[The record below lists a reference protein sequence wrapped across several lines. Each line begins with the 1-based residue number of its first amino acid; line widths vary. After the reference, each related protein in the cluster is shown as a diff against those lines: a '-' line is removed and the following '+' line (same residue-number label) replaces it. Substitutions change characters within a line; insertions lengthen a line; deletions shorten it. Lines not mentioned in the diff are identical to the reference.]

1 MTTLRSLKFSEVQ
14 ALVAELA
21 WEPYRARQ
29 IWRWLWTRGATG
41 IADMTDLKLDRRT
54 ALAERL
60 AVGAPELRQRQDDP
74 DGTSKFTFT
83 LSDGAVI
90 ESVHIPDG
98 ERRTV
103 CVSSQAGCPLGCRFC
118 ATGALG
124 FRRDLAWHEI
134 AGQVIDVIRLV
145 GARPTNIV
153 FMGMGEP
160 FLNYD
165 AVIEAVRVINSPD
178 AVAIGARHI
187 TLSTA
192 GIPDRIRQFAALPLQ
207 VKLAVSLNAAVPGL
221 RAELMPVSRRYALPE
236 VIDAVRHYVN
246 STGRRVTFEYVLL
259 AGVNDRPAD
268 AAALAGLLR
277 GIPCKLNLIPFN
289 PYPGSGFAAPSERD
303 ITGFAER
310 LYPHLP
316 AVTIRRS
323 KGPRIAA
330 ACGQLAA
337 RPIP

>member
-1 MTTLRSLKFSEVQ
+1 MTTLRSLKFTELQ
-14 ALVAELA
+14 ALVAELG

-29 IWRWLWTRGATG
+29 VWRWLWTRGATD
-41 IADMTDLKLDRRT
+41 IAEMTDLKLDRRT

-60 AVGAPELRQRQDDP
+60 TLGAPELRQRQDDP
-74 DGTSKFTFT
+74 DGTGKFTFA
-83 LSDGAVI
+83 LNDGAVV

-98 ERRTV
+98 DRRTI

-134 AGQVIDVIRLV
+134 AGQVVDVIRLV

-165 AVIEAVRVINSPD
+165 AAIEAVRVINSPD

-192 GIPDRIRQFAALPLQ
+192 GIPDRIRQFATLPLQ
-207 VKLAVSLNAAVPGL
+207 VKLAVSLNAAEPEL
-221 RAELMPVSRRYALPE
+221 RAELMPVSRRHPLPE
-236 VIDAVRHYVN
+236 VIDAVRHYVDV
-246 STGRRVTFEYVLL
+246 TGRRVTFEYVLL
-259 AGVNDRPAD
+259 AGVNDRPTD
-268 AAALAGLLR
+268 ASALAALLR

-289 PYPGSGFAAPSERD
+289 AYTGSEFTAPSEKSLS
-303 ITGFAER
+303 GFAER

-337 RPIP
+337 RPVA